1 MKSPYPMTLNRHL
14 PAYLWCFLVHISSSN
29 RAGQTDD
36 LIVTNNN
43 NAGPGICAM
52 PSPMANASNNCVEYQ
67 RQSTRNLHAGY
78 RAQWHSLIYKI
89 SHARHGVARHE

>member
-29 RAGQTDD
+29 RAGQTDE

-43 NAGPGICAM
+43 AGPGSLRDAIA
-52 PSPMANASNNCVEYQ
+52 MANASNNCVEYQ
-67 RQSTRNLHAGY
+67 RQSTGNLHDGY

-89 SHARHGVARHE
+89 SHARHGEARHE